1 MTTFSIDEHKED
13 CGFAYP
19 KYFLFQ
25 YNYDFYC
32 IIYCSCHQGW
42 EHHLDFKLNL
52 IKSVAKKI
60 GKPEKFDKYQRSNIN
75 KSNLLSKIKNKND
88 VSYALSSTITEVSYI
103 YEDASGKTYCFGINH
118 SFYDFLKY
126 NIEYIDNIRK
136 AHNTIK
142 EKDIFSENI
151 KEYLNSNLNNLVRHN
166 KTDYEDLS
174 DIQKVKLTTLLSKN
188 FIKTYKHDNKSYQ
201 LK

>member
-1 MTTFSIDEHKED
+1 MTTFSIDEHNED

-60 GKPEKFDKYQRSNIN
+60 GKPEKFDKYQRSNID
-75 KSNLLSKIKNKND
+75 KSNLLSSIKNQND
-88 VSYALSSTITEVSYI
+88 VSYALSTIITEVSYI
-103 YEDASGKTYCFGINH
+103 YDDLIGKEYCFGIH
-118 SFYDFLKY
+118 HCFSDFLKY
-126 NIEYIDNIRK
+126 NIQYRENLSK
-136 AHNTIK
+136 AYHTIE
-142 EKDIFSENI
+142 EKDIFSNDV
-151 KEYLNSNLNNLVRHN
+151 KKYLESNLDNLTRHN
-166 KTDYEDLS
+166 RTDYADLS
-174 DIQKVKLTTLLSKN
+174 DIQKVNLTTLLSKN
-188 FIKTYKHDNKSYQ
+188 FIKNYKHDHKSYQ
-201 LK
+201 L